1 MKRKALSM
9 VLASAMTLSMI
20 AGCGGNGGADT
31 ATDTTEKTETTET
44 TESTDSAE
52 TTEETA
58 TEEAATE
65 EAAPTADVSSE
76 GEHELSVYAWD
87 ENFNIPA
94 LKAAEKAY
102 QTVDPEFTLN
112 IITQSGSQDVEQ
124 AVTLAAAAGDF
135 STLPDIVLFQDH
147 YIQKFVA
154 DYPDAWQDIDDAG
167 IDWSNLGAEKISYS
181 TIGGK
186 HYGAPVD
193 NGTAIFAYRTDIL
206 EQCGYTLDDVTGISW
221 DRWLEIAKDVHD
233 QTGMAMLSMDHSG
246 DDLPYMMLQA
256 EGESQWT
263 DNTTPNL
270 VGNDKFKKI
279 IEVIVQG
286 ANDGSIILANSW
298 SEYTDQTIQGDQVAG
313 VMNGNWIIPTIEQVA
328 DNSGKWAITTLPTI
342 DGGKEGYAANGG
354 SSLYVTANCTKPEL
368 AKAFLAY
375 TFGGGDGA
383 IETYDAALTDGG
395 VITTCISAGKS
406 DVYAKGVDF
415 FNGQA
420 IYADIV
426 EMGSH
431 VPVIQQSDFH
441 YNLRTLVNTLIT
453 NVQNGN
459 DIDSEIQ
466 AAQEQIEFEIA
477 GSQN

>member
-20 AGCGGNGGADT
+20 TGCGGNKADT
-31 ATDTTEKTETTET
+31 ATTNDATDATQSTETTEQ
-44 TESTDSAE
+44 TESTDATAE
-52 TTEETA
+52 TTEEA
-58 TEEAATE
+58 
-65 EAAPTADVSSE
+65 AAPTADVASE

-94 LKAAEKAY
+94 LRAAEKAY
-102 QTVDPEFTLN
+102 QTVDPEFKLN
-112 IITQSGSQDVEQ
+112 IITQSGSTDVEQ

-154 DYPDAWQDIDDAG
+154 DYPDAWVDIDDAG

-206 EQCGYTLDDVTGISW
+206 EECGYSLADVTGISW

-233 QTGMAMLSMDHSG
+233 KTGKALLSMDHSG

-270 VGNDKFKKI
+270 VGNEKFKKI

-383 IETYDAALTDGG
+383 IATYDAALTDGG

-406 DVYAKGVDF
+406 EVYSKGVDY

-426 EMGSH
+426 EMGAN

-466 AAQEQIEFEIA
+466 AAQEQLEFEIA

>member
-20 AGCGGNGGADT
+20 AGCGGSGSADT
-31 ATDTTEKTETTET
+31 TANETTEA
-44 TESTDSAE
+44 TESTEDAGAAE
-52 TTEETA
+52 EA
-58 TEEAATE
+58 TE
-65 EAAPTADVSSE
+65 APTADVASE

-102 QTVDPEFTLN
+102 QAVDSEFTLN

-206 EQCGYTLDDVTGISW
+206 DQCGYSIDDVTGISW

-233 QTGMAMLSMDHSG
+233 KTGMALLSMDHSG

-256 EGESQWT
+256 EGVSQWT

-328 DNSGKWAITTLPTI
+328 DNSGKWALTTLPTI
-342 DGGKEGYAANGG
+342 DGGKDGYAANGG
-354 SSLYVTANCTKPEL
+354 SSLYVTANCSKPDL
-368 AKAFLAY
+368 AKSFLAY
-375 TFGGGDGA
+375 TFGGGEGA